1 MRRSDGS
8 TWNSHTITDHRN
20 YFRELCVNWQLKQD
34 VQIGGPGHTVQI
46 DETCISRRKYNRG
59 RLQKENVWL
68 FGGVDTV
75 DRTFF
80 LKRVDCRSADTL
92 LPIIQKHVKAGST
105 IMSDQW
111 RAYGGICRLP
121 EGYTHLKVNH
131 SVHFVNPETG
141 THTQQIESFWRDVKQ
156 RQKRELG
163 TATQFYDDD
172 YVADSRLWQSDWLLD
187 RLLFFVFF
195 DIRVDFHL
203 LFLLILFLPTTTQP
217 RYNDYNNGNNY
228 QTHNSRAETT
238 VTCSSSQ
245 LLHNGRPNPR
255 RPFLFFIDFGYFN
268 RAILKTWF
276 NNQVNQKLTI
286 LKLSTFLTF
295 DSILI
300 VVFAFPSL
308 TAFKSLFIGV
318 KPSLDYA
325 IADGNRPARNNYF
338 KRVVTTHSN
347 LSPPFFTSKVAVIS
361 PDLLSTSTND
371 DSQAPVNVLN
381 PQTI

>member
-1 MRRSDGS
+1 MKWNPKCPRDERHKMQMRMARRAQDLPTWRCTTKRCRKEMGIRNYSWFEGGRVHPKEVFLFSYFWAHDLASVDLVKREMRRSDGS

-163 TATQFYDDD
+163 TATQFYDD
-172 YVADSRLWQSDWLLD
+172 YVAEFLWKRTFAGADI
-187 RLLFFVFF
+187 FFHLWSEIALQWPLSTGQPDEREIGDDEDNDNGGDAVER
-195 DIRVDFHL
+195 DIRLREDV
-203 LFLLILFLPTTTQP
+203 
-217 RYNDYNNGNNY
+217 
-228 QTHNSRAETT
+228 
-238 VTCSSSQ
+238 
-245 LLHNGRPNPR
+245 
-255 RPFLFFIDFGYFN
+255 ID
-268 RAILKTWF
+268 
-276 NNQVNQKLTI
+276 
-286 LKLSTFLTF
+286 
-295 DSILI
+295 
-300 VVFAFPSL
+300 
-308 TAFKSLFIGV
+308 
-318 KPSLDYA
+318 
-325 IADGNRPARNNYF
+325 
-338 KRVVTTHSN
+338 
-347 LSPPFFTSKVAVIS
+347 
-361 PDLLSTSTND
+361 
-371 DSQAPVNVLN
+371 LN
-381 PQTI
+381 